1 MGTERGAPIGS
12 RSSLRER
19 WAALTTRYGCPPNY
33 EAESSEAPTSASGGS
48 VRKSR
53 VSVRQREIGCR
64 SVDRSK
70 TPRCREDTTHRR
82 TMPTAMAGS
91 ERSGLI
97 FGPRGTVNDA
107 RRRGGT
113 RPMPSQ
119 SRHCSCTC
127 AQLSTRRPPLLLYVP
142 VDQKGG
148 FAMNDVKR
156 SQRRPVG
163 QGGFTLIELLIGVAI
178 TSIVAALAGPLYSP
192 SAMRGATCA

>member
-19 WAALTTRYGCPPNY
+19 WAALTTRYRCPPNY

-127 AQLSTRRPPLLLYVP
+127 AQLSTGRPSLLLHVSRGP
-142 VDQKGG
+142 ERRFRDERREAEPATAEPSV
-148 FAMNDVKR
+148 ND
-156 SQRRPVG
+156 
-163 QGGFTLIELLIGVAI
+163 GVV
-178 TSIVAALAGPLYSP
+178 VAVEANGY
-192 SAMRGATCA
+192 